1 MSTPKTCLALIGC
14 GWIGHSHAI
23 PLSQMANAELVRA
36 VDIDADRAK
45 AFGERYGVAYGTDI
59 DAVMSDGTVD
69 AVIVATANN
78 THAALAVRAMEAGKH
93 VLVQKPMAISVAEA
107 DEMEAAQRRT
117 GKRTMVSCFQMFH
130 PAVQR
135 AKQIIDAGLI
145 GEVMLFKAFLGWY
158 VPAPEAAWRFDPRI
172 SGGGILM
179 DSAPHTLATFNYL
192 IGIPQFTSV
201 TGIVGTLGSN
211 IAAEDTGVILL
222 RTPGTFG
229 EITAS
234 ARILEPNRQLNISF
248 KDTMEIF
255 GTKGTIHL
263 HLTEVPS
270 LRVHVADAPRDL
282 LSGGWTE
289 PLLDW
294 VGFDERGSPSQYNGH
309 EDPWLALHKHFV
321 EAIRNDTP
329 FVSDVAFGRRII
341 EVIMAAYTSS
351 AEGRAVQ
358 LDTPQ

>member
-1 MSTPKTCLALIGC
+1 MDTVKTRVALLGC
-14 GWIGHSHAI
+14 GWIGHSHAV
-23 PLSQMANAELVRA
+23 PLSQMANAELVQV
-36 VDIDADRAK
+36 VDIDHDRAR
-45 AFGERYGVAYGTDI
+45 AFGDRYGVAYGTDVG
-59 DAVMSDGTVD
+59 AVMSNDAVD

-78 THAALAVRAMEAGKH
+78 THAALAIRAMEAGKH

-107 DEMEAAQRRT
+107 DAMEAAQRRT
-117 GKRTMVSCFQMFH
+117 GMRTMVSCFQMFH
-130 PAVQR
+130 PAVHR

-145 GEVMLFKAFLGWY
+145 GDVMLFKAFLGWY
-158 VPAPEAAWRFDPRI
+158 VTAPEAAWRFDPGI

-179 DSAPHTLATFNYL
+179 DSAPHTLATFSYL
-192 IGIPQFTSV
+192 LGIPQSTSV
-201 TGIVGTLGSN
+201 TGMVGTLGSR

-248 KDTMEIF
+248 KDTIEIF

-270 LRVHVADAPRDL
+270 LRVHVADATRDL

-294 VGFDERGSPSQYNGH
+294 VSFDERGSPSQYNGH

-321 EAIRNDTP
+321 EAIRNDIP
-329 FVSDVAFGRRII
+329 FLSDIAFGRRII
-341 EVIMAAYTSS
+341 EVITAAYMSS

-358 LDTPQ
+358 LDTPP